1 MYYNVHD
8 IAERYGVACYT
19 IWRWVKDDFLPRPY
33 MFGPGAARWSEE
45 DLRTFDAEF
54 GARSTEWPS
63 SRPQVD

>member
-33 MFGPGAARWSEE
+33 MFGPSTARWSEK
-45 DLRTFDAEF
+45 DLRAFDAEF
-54 GARSTEWPS
+54 GTRSTEWTPG
-63 SRPQVD
+63 RPQVD